1 MRLGISQISIPV
13 PDGLGLGLDQETGLA
28 EVIQGAGVV
37 GYDQQPQVQQY

>member
-13 PDGLGLGLDQETGLA
+13 PDGLGLGLDQETRMA
-28 EVIQGAGVV
+28 EVIQGAGVA